1 MTLKSWPAPSFAIL
15 AGSLS
20 FAIAARNWPDALY
33 LEPFRKLVAPTSGSA
48 VLWVSRPTGYVWRRG
63 RRQYRRSGDQRYIPF
78 SIYG

>member
-1 MTLKSWPAPSFAIL
+1 
-15 AGSLS
+15 
-20 FAIAARNWPDALY
+20 
-33 LEPFRKLVAPTSGSA
+33 LVAPTSGSA